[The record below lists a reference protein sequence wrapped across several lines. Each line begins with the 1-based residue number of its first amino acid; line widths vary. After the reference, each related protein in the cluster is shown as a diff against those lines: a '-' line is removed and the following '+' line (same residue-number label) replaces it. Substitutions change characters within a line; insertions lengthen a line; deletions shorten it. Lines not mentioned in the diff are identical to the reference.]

1 MAILKKTTVV
11 AKPAAKPTAKV
22 AVKPVA
28 KPTAKPMKK
37 APTINVVGKD
47 RIKNY
52 IAKQDTAKAAR
63 IDKNV
68 AENKANYKKASAIF
82 ESRPNGMM
90 STPAANEAWKKARQ
104 KEDSLIQDNRKIY
117 KTIVNKDVTMSE
129 AEKEDRTLMRMYGDL
144 YKREKSLPKKK

>member
-11 AKPAAKPTAKV
+11 AKPAAKPAAKV
-22 AVKPVA
+22 AAKPVA

-52 IAKQDTAKAAR
+52 IAKQDTAKAAK

-68 AENKANYKKASAIF
+68 EENKANYKKASAIF

-90 STPAANEAWKKARQ
+90 STPAANEAFKKARQ
-104 KEDSLIQDNRKIY
+104 KEDSLRQDNGRIY

-129 AEKEDRTLMRMYGDL
+129 AQKEDRTLMRMYGDL
-144 YKREKSLPKKK
+144 YKKEKELRKKK